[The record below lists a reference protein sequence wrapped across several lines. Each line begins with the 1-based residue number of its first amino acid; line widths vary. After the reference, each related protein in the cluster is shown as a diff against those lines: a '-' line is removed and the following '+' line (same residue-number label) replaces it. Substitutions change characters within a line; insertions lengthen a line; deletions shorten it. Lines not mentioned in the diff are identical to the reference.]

1 MGNSGIS
8 DRLNFGGSRIT
19 ADGDCSHEIK
29 RRLLLGRKAMTNLD
43 SILKRREITLPTK
56 VHLVK
61 AMVFPVVTYWCW
73 ELDCKESWGWK
84 NWCFWTMVL
93 EKMLESPLDCK
104 EIQPVHLKGNLS
116 WVFIGETDAEAE
128 TPILWP
134 SNAKNWLSGKDPD
147 TGKDWR
153 HEEKGTTEDEMV
165 GWHHQLNGHEFEQT
179 CGVGDG
185 QGRAHQVSKSQTQLS
200 DWIELKTK
208 ECRKEN
214 VGPFLFLENSRPLSP
229 TWEPQIPLC
238 TSETPDLLS
247 SYLGI
252 DSLITVTYRKK
263 NVLQPATETFVPQ
276 RNATK
281 SCRCS
286 VLRCVLGVN
295 VCVCVKPSCVWFFV
309 MPWTL
314 VCQAPLSVGFSRQE

>member
-8 DRLNFGGSRIT
+8 DRLNFWDSRIT

-43 SILKRREITLPTK
+43 SILKSREITLPTN

-61 AMVFPVVTYWCW
+61 AMVFLVVMYGCW
-73 ELDCKESWGWK
+73 ELDCKESWGPK

-104 EIQPVHLKGNLS
+104 EIQPVHPKGNLS

-147 TGKDWR
+147 AGKDWR
-153 HEEKGTTEDEMV
+153 HEEKGMTEDEMV

-179 CGVGDG
+179 WGVGDG
-185 QGRAHQVSKSQTQLS
+185 QGRVYRVSKSQTQLS
-200 DWIELKTK
+200 DWTELKIK
-208 ECRKEN
+208 ECSKKKCLSFSL
-214 VGPFLFLENSRPLSP
+214 PLELQTPISSLRA
-229 TWEPQIPLC
+229 
-238 TSETPDLLS
+238 PDLSLHLRDPRLVIILPRNGLS
-247 SYLGI
+247 HNG
-252 DSLITVTYRKK
+252 D
-263 NVLQPATETFVPQ
+263 LQEEECLLTASN
-276 RNATK
+276 RNL
-281 SCRCS
+281 CS
-286 VLRCVLGVN
+286 S
-295 VCVCVKPSCVWFFV
+295 VKCN
-309 MPWTL
+309 
-314 VCQAPLSVGFSRQE
+314 